1 MNWINHYESVMLKR
15 VLPEKD
21 NFTTLAYL
29 RILIFYKSLI
39 YILPFA
45 FLVLI
50 PGIYYSIKTGENY
63 VAIFDIITYITIVS
77 LIFINRISITIK
89 KLIFTV
95 MMFHLSFQL
104 FFRLDNITVG
114 MLYWLISNISIALLY
129 SKRTTL
135 FFGVFNF
142 ILSVIIGLLIAF
154 GNFHIISKS
163 NDELTEWVVTSLNMQ
178 FLNIIISILID
189 YILIK
194 LQHVIFIQNETHKN
208 LENSVLMLQ
217 NKNDEL
223 EHMTYV
229 ASHDLQEPLRMVT
242 SFLAQLDKKYK
253 DQLDQRGKQYI
264 HFAMD
269 GANKMR
275 DVMLEVLAFSKIG
288 MNQSKQ
294 EEVNIN
300 ELVDEV
306 LWMNRKLIQE
316 NNSQL
321 IIDQLP
327 IIYGHR
333 ILLRTLFTN
342 LISNAVKY
350 KSHARISIIKVEYHE
365 ENDMHVFEITDNG
378 IGIPAE
384 KLEQIFL
391 LFNRGDYKNNQVQG
405 SGIGLTICKK
415 IILLMK
421 GNIHVESTLHE
432 GSTFRLK
439 SPKENVI

>member
-15 VLPEKD
+15 VLPEKE

-89 KLIFTV
+89 KIIFTV

-288 MNQSKQ
+288 MNQSKH

-350 KSHARISIIKVEYHE
+350 KSHTRISIIKVEYHE

-439 SPKENVI
+439 FPKENVI

>member
-15 VLPEKD
+15 VLPEKE

-208 LENSVLMLQ
+208 LENSVLLLQ

-439 SPKENVI
+439 FPKENVK

>member
-89 KLIFTV
+89 KIIFTV

-288 MNQSKQ
+288 MNQSKH

-350 KSHARISIIKVEYHE
+350 KSHTRISIIKVEYHE

-421 GNIHVESTLHE
+421 GNIYVESTLHE

-439 SPKENVI
+439 FPKENVI

>member
-15 VLPEKD
+15 VLPEKE

-29 RILIFYKSLI
+29 RILIFYKSHI

-208 LENSVLMLQ
+208 LENSVLLLQ

-439 SPKENVI
+439 FPKENVK

>member
-1 MNWINHYESVMLKR
+1 MLKR
-15 VLPEKD
+15 VLPEKE

-208 LENSVLMLQ
+208 LENSVLLLQ

-439 SPKENVI
+439 FPKENVK

>member
-1 MNWINHYESVMLKR
+1 MNWINHYESVILKR
-15 VLPEKD
+15 VLPEKE

-89 KLIFTV
+89 KFIFTV

-208 LENSVLMLQ
+208 LENSVLLLQ

-415 IILLMK
+415 IILLMN

-439 SPKENVI
+439 FPKENVK

>member
-15 VLPEKD
+15 VLPEKE

-350 KSHARISIIKVEYHE
+350 KSHTRISIIKVEYHE

-439 SPKENVI
+439 FPKENLK